1 MGLYASY
8 ETISDEQIV
17 IYKQSIIGD
26 FWYDFSS
33 EFRCDLF
40 KFWDKLHYILTGYL
54 TFDLENPTVEQALL
68 HQAIMGNKTLN
79 EDDFIDFDS
88 ENLGDDIIEPI
99 SFNDAT
105 KVQQI
110 SQVLNQVD
118 IQKKLLQNPPENLL
132 NLEVYPY
139 FDEGEDLNQFTQDT
153 IEFFENLKQFYQK
166 ASDHQLNVIT
176 HLG

>member
-8 ETISDEQIV
+8 ETISNEQIAS
-17 IYKQSIIGD
+17 YKQNPIGD

-33 EFRCDLF
+33 KFRCDLF
-40 KFWDKLHYILTGYL
+40 KFWDKLHYVLTGYL
-54 TFDLENPTVEQALL
+54 TFSLENPTTEQSLL

-79 EDDFIDFDS
+79 EHDFIDFDPD
-88 ENLGDDIIEPI
+88 NLTEEIIEPI
-99 SFNDAT
+99 SFNDVET
-105 KVQQI
+105 VQQI

-118 IQKKLLQNPPENLL
+118 IHQKLSNNPPERLV

-139 FDEGEDLNQFTQDT
+139 FHEEDLNHFSQDI
-153 IEFFENLKQFYQK
+153 IEYFDNLKQFYQK
-166 ASDHQLNVIT
+166 ASDYQLNVIT